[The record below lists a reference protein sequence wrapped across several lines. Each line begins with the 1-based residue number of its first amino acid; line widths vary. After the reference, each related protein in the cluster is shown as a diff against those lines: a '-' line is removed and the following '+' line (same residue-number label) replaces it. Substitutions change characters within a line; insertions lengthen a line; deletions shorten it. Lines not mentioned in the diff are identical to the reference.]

1 VIVVVQR
8 LLVRL
13 RAVFTKPALDADFAE
28 ELAQHLEA
36 ATADNLRAGMSPEEA
51 ARRARIALGGVDQTR
66 ESHRDARGLPWLEDL
81 ARDVRFAMRS
91 LRRSLGFSLAT
102 IVILALGIGGVTAMF
117 STLYTVLIRPLP
129 YPEANRLVLGR
140 ATYSGDIN
148 PMVAGPDYVDYR
160 DQSHSFS
167 ALEAYFV
174 FPMEV
179 TVIADQSAERARSLI
194 VSAGLFQTLG
204 MNMASGRHFTAEEGR
219 DNGPPVAIVSHDFW
233 QKHFAGETSVAGR
246 FLTIDGSA
254 YNIVGVTPRDFQFIH
269 DVDVW
274 FPLRP
279 QNLGPRRYN
288 NWLILGRLRDG
299 VSLAAAQSDV
309 DVIAAQLER
318 AYPDTNARK
327 ALLLT
332 PLLSGFAEQYRSG
345 FGLLCG
351 GTAAIL
357 LIACANA
364 AGLLLAR
371 GAARH
376 GELAVR
382 AAIGA
387 SHWRLVR
394 LLLTEALILAGA
406 AGVLGSILAVWMQRG
421 LLRLMPIET
430 LLLRDVG
437 ISRSMLLVAFATTL
451 LTGFGFG
458 LLPAWRARQVNP
470 ARDLKSGASGSGRH
484 GVRLRGGLVVG
495 QVAVSFVLLVIAGL
509 LVRSLT
515 GLNRADPGF
524 NPRNLLTAEVPL
536 PPGDYPEPKRIVF
549 FATLLDSVRSLPGVE
564 SAAVVSQV
572 PLRDPYNNVGIYAAD
587 APPVKPSDSGDGYQR
602 VVLPGY
608 FRAMGIPLWAGR
620 DIQPTDSA
628 ESRRVVVIS
637 RQLAKSLFADRD
649 PLGQRVVIDQAA
661 EVTWEVVGVVA
672 DVKQSGLR
680 EDASS
685 RGTFY
690 RAHAQQAWST
700 MRLAIR
706 TARNPQA
713 IVPSLRTLLQKMDPR
728 IPLSGPRTMEDVI
741 ANATV
746 SESAQALFLMTF
758 SLLALT
764 LAAAG
769 IYGLLAFSVAQRR
782 YEIGIRLALG
792 ATRSVIA
799 RGILREAGRLVL
811 AGVVA
816 GGLSSLGA
824 TQLIRAN
831 LYGVGS
837 IDPPTL
843 VAAALVLLLI
853 AGLAAWLPAHRAAR
867 VDPVVALRAE

>member
-1 VIVVVQR
+1 MIVVVQR
-8 LLVRL
+8 LLARL

-51 ARRARIALGGVDQTR
+51 ARRARIAIGGVDQTR
-66 ESHRDARGLPWLEDL
+66 ESHRDARGLPLLEDV

-91 LRRSLGFSLAT
+91 LRRSPGFSIAT

-129 YPEANRLVLGR
+129 YPAANRLVLGR
-140 ATYSGDIN
+140 ATFGGDIN
-148 PMVAGPDYVDYR
+148 PWVSGPDYTDYR
-160 DQSHSFS
+160 EQSRSFE
-167 ALEAYFV
+167 ALEAFFCVPREYT
-174 FPMEV
+174 V
-179 TVIADQSAERARSLI
+179 TDGHNAERVRALL
-194 VSAGLFQTLG
+194 ATTGLHRTLG
-204 MNMASGRHFTAEEGR
+204 VRMELGRTFTDADARAGAA
-219 DNGPPVAIVSHDFW
+219 PVALISHAYW
-233 QKHFAGETSVAGR
+233 KEHFAGAADLNGHSLV
-246 FLTIDGSA
+246 LDGYTFA
-254 YNIVGVTPRDFQFIH
+254 VVGVTPPDFHFMYDT
-269 DVDVW
+269 DVVIPVW
-274 FPLRP
+274 ASD
-279 QNLGPRRYN
+279 LGPRRYN
-288 NWLILGRLRDG
+288 NWFILGRLRDR
-299 VSLAAAQSDV
+299 VSLAAAQSEV
-309 DVIAAQLER
+309 DVIAAQLEK
-318 AYPDTNARK
+318 AYPDTNAHK

-332 PLLSGFAEQYRSG
+332 PLLGAFTESYRSG

-351 GTAAIL
+351 GTVAIL
-357 LIACANA
+357 LIGCANA

-371 GAARH
+371 GAARR

-382 AAIGA
+382 VAIGA
-387 SHWRLVR
+387 SHGRLVR

-437 ISRSMLLVAFATTL
+437 VSRSMLLVAFGTTL
-451 LTGFGFG
+451 LTGFCFG

-484 GVRLRGGLVVG
+484 GVRLREGLVVG
-495 QVAVSFVLLVIAGL
+495 QVAVSFVLLVVAGL
-509 LVRSLT
+509 LIRTLT

-536 PPGDYPEPKRIVF
+536 PPADYPDPKRIAF
-549 FATLLDSVRSLPGVE
+549 FSTLLDGVRSLPGVE
-564 SAAVVSQV
+564 SAAVASKL

-587 APPVKPSDSGDGYQR
+587 HPPVNSADRGDGYER

-608 FRAMGIPLWAGR
+608 FRAMGIPLLAGR

-649 PLGQRVVIDQAA
+649 PLEQCVVIDQAA
-661 EVTWEVVGVVA
+661 NVTWVVVGVVA

-706 TARNPQA
+706 TAGNPQA

-741 ANATV
+741 ANAIV
-746 SESAQALFLMTF
+746 SERAQALFLMTF

-769 IYGLLAFSVAQRR
+769 IYGLLAFSVALRR
-782 YEIGIRLALG
+782 YEIGIRMTLG
-792 ATRSVIA
+792 ATGSVIA
-799 RGILREAGRLVL
+799 WGILRGAGRLALV
-811 AGVVA
+811 GVVA

-824 TQLIRAN
+824 TQLVRAS

-837 IDPPTL
+837 IDPLTL
-843 VAAALVLLLI
+843 VAAALALLLI
-853 AGLAAWLPAHRAAR
+853 AGLAAWLPARRAAS

>member
-1 VIVVVQR
+1 MIAIFQR
-8 LLVRL
+8 WLARL
-13 RAVFTKPALDADFAE
+13 RAIFTKPALDADFDQ

-36 ATADNLRAGMSPEEA
+36 ATADNIRAGMTPDE
-51 ARRARIALGGVDQTR
+51 ARRQARIALGGIEQTR
-66 ESHRDARGLPWLEDL
+66 ELHRETRGLPGLEDL
-81 ARDVRFAMRS
+81 WRDIRFATRS
-91 LRRSLGFSLAT
+91 LRRSPGFSIAT

-129 YPEANRLVLGR
+129 YPQANRLVLGR

-148 PMVAGPDYVDYR
+148 PMVAGPDYVDYH
-160 DQSHSFS
+160 DQSHAFS

-179 TVIADQSAERARSLI
+179 TVVADQGAERARSLI
-194 VSAGLFQTLG
+194 VSAGLFQTLVV
-204 MNMASGRHFTAEEGR
+204 NMALGRHFTAEEGR

-233 QKHFAGETSVAGR
+233 QKHFSGETNVAGR
-246 FLTIDGSA
+246 SLTIDGSA
-254 YNIVGVTPRDFQFIH
+254 YDIVGVMPRDFQFIH
-269 DVDVW
+269 NVDVW

-288 NWLILGRLRDG
+288 NWLILGRLQDG
-299 VSLAAAQSDV
+299 VSLAAAQSEV
-309 DVIAAQLER
+309 DIIAARLEK

-327 ALLLT
+327 GLLLT
-332 PLLSGFAEQYRSG
+332 PLLSGFTEQYRSG

-371 GAARH
+371 GAARR

-382 AAIGA
+382 VAIGA

-394 LLLTEALILAGA
+394 LLLAEALILAGA
-406 AGVLGSILAVWMQRG
+406 AGVLGVILAVWLQRG
-421 LLRLMPIET
+421 LLHLMPVEA
-430 LLLRDVG
+430 LFLRDVG
-437 ISRSMLLVAFATTL
+437 ISHSMLLVAFAATL
-451 LTGFGFG
+451 ITGFGFG
-458 LLPAWRARQVNP
+458 LLPAWRVRQVDP
-470 ARDLKSGASGSGRH
+470 TRDLKSGASGSGRQ

-509 LVRSLT
+509 FVRSIT
-515 GLNRADPGF
+515 GLNRVDPGF

-536 PPGDYPEPKRIVF
+536 PPGDYPDPKRVVF
-549 FATLLDSVRSLPGVE
+549 FSTLLDGVKALPGVE
-564 SAAVVSQV
+564 SAALVSQV

-587 APPVKPSDSGDGYQR
+587 APPVKPSDGGDGYQR

-608 FRAMGIPLWAGR
+608 FRAMGIPLLAGR

-637 RQLAKSLFADRD
+637 QQLAKSLFPDHD
-649 PLGQRVVIDQAA
+649 PLGRRVVIDRATD
-661 EVTWEVVGVVA
+661 EIWEVVGVVA
-672 DVKQSGLR
+672 DVKQDNLR
-680 EDASS
+680 QEASS

-706 TARNPQA
+706 TAGNPQA
-713 IVPSLRTLLQKMDPR
+713 IVPSLRATLQKMDSR
-728 IPLSGPRTMEDVI
+728 IPLSGPRTMADVM

-746 SESAQALFLMTF
+746 SEKAQALFLITF

-769 IYGLLAFSVAQRR
+769 IYGLLAFSVSRRR

-792 ATRSVIA
+792 ATGSVIA
-799 RGILREAGRLVL
+799 RGIMREAGWLAL

-816 GGLSSLGA
+816 GSLGALGA
-824 TQLIRAN
+824 TQLVRAN

-837 IDPPTL
+837 TDPLTFGIAAVVLLL
-843 VAAALVLLLI
+843 VAA
-853 AGLAAWLPAHRAAR
+853 LAAWLPARRAAR
-867 VDPVVALRAE
+867 VDPVEALRTD